1 MDKHMDKKEILAR
14 IRTGILI
21 PVVRTSTAEEALAM
35 CEALADAG
43 ITNLEVP
50 LTVPNAIE
58 VIKKLDQRLG
68 DRVVLGAGTVLD
80 AKAAEACRAAGAKFI
95 VSPGL
100 DLETVAY
107 CKSVNLA
114 VFPGALT
121 PTEILTAWKA
131 GADVVKVFPVSSVG
145 GAAYIK
151 NIKAPLPQIELC
163 PTGGVSI
170 ETAASYIQAGASVL
184 GVGGDLVD
192 LQALRSGKTSV
203 IGERAARY
211 MEVLGKARG
220 A

>member
-1 MDKHMDKKEILAR
+1 MDKKQTLAR

-21 PVVRTSTAEEALAM
+21 PVVRTSTADEALAM
-35 CEALADAG
+35 CEALADAA
-43 ITNLEVP
+43 ITNLEIP
-50 LTVPNAIE
+50 LTVPNALE
-58 VIKKLDQRLG
+58 VIEKLDRRLG

-80 AKAAEACRAAGAKFI
+80 AQAAQACRAAGAKFI

-107 CKSVNLA
+107 CKSVDLP

-131 GADVVKVFPVSSVG
+131 GADMVKVFPVSSVG
-145 GAAYIK
+145 GASYIK
-151 NIKAPLPQIELC
+151 NIKAPLPHIELC

-170 ETAASYIQAGASVL
+170 ETAAAYIQAGAAVL

-203 IGERAARY
+203 IAERAARY